1 MEKGKKGRTMNKVL
15 KGLVA
20 VAATAAMAIAGFAGA
35 ASATAAQI
43 AGGTTKLTI
52 NGASAGDTFNI
63 YRLLNATGDA
73 DAVAYYLR
81 TDTRDAAPADSDVAA
96 TAKTITDGL
105 KKDAKVAD
113 NATIEAATEKVTD
126 FLGAK
131 KNGNS
136 SAGNI
141 ASFGDMD
148 QWAKNF
154 YTNYLKGETS
164 AVAADYT
171 ATVAEDATS
180 ATVNNIQAGYYMII
194 QTNAASDSAY
204 SVAVVSTAYA
214 GENGLTVTLK
224 RDVPELTKKV
234 KDTNDTQGD
243 TSEWQDSADYDV
255 NDYVPF
261 QLTGTMPKNIAAYK
275 TYAYTFHD
283 KMSAGLTFV
292 NDNEHPVKVYAV
304 NGEIKTEI
312 EEGYTVVTTGL
323 ANDETFNVKFADL
336 KAAKGADDAE
346 ITVDENTKI
355 VVEYYGQL
363 NGEAVIGKAGN
374 PNSAYLEYENNPE
387 AEGEGTGKTPEDK
400 VIVFTYEVD
409 INKVNKDK
417 TPLKGATFLLE
428 KKNSNGEWVRVDE
441 LEATQNGTSYT
452 SKFQRVDD
460 GTYRLTE
467 TKAPAG
473 YTPIAPKEFTI
484 SATHDTESKDPKL
497 TKFEI
502 TGLTDNP
509 ISNTDGTASADI
521 VNTKGSEL
529 PSTGGMG
536 TVMLYVA
543 GVAVFVL
550 AGATLVMAL
559 RRRNA

>member
-1 MEKGKKGRTMNKVL
+1 MNKVL

-81 TDTRDAAPADSDVAA
+81 TDTRDAAPADSGVAA

-536 TVMLYVA
+536 TVLLYVA
-543 GVAVFVL
+543 GIAVFVL

>member
-1 MEKGKKGRTMNKVL
+1 MNKVL

-20 VAATAAMAIAGFAGA
+20 VAATAAMAVAGFAGA

-81 TDTRDAAPADSDVAA
+81 TDTRDAAPADSGVAA

-536 TVMLYVA
+536 TVLLYVA
-543 GVAVFVL
+543 GIAVFVL

>member
-1 MEKGKKGRTMNKVL
+1 MNKVL

-35 ASATAAQI
+35 ASATAAQT

-81 TDTRDAAPADSDVAA
+81 TDTRDAAPADPADSGVAA

-105 KKDAKVAD
+105 KKDANVAD
-113 NATIEAATEKVTD
+113 AATIETATKTVTD

-136 SAGNI
+136 STGDI
-141 ASFGDMD
+141 TSFGDMD
-148 QWAKNF
+148 QWAKIF
-154 YTNYLKGETS
+154 YTNYLKDKTP

-171 ATVAEDATS
+171 ATVAEGATS
-180 ATVNNIQAGYYMII
+180 ATVSDIQAGYYMII
-194 QTNAASDSAY
+194 QTNAASDNAY

-224 RDVPELTKKV
+224 RDVPKLTKKV
-234 KDTNDTQGD
+234 KDINDSTGNKTD
-243 TSEWQDSADYDV
+243 WQDSADYDV

-261 QLTGTMPKNIAAYK
+261 QLTGTMPKNIAAYT

-283 KMSAGLTFV
+283 TMSEGLTFV
-292 NDNEHPVKVYAV
+292 NDKDHPVKVYAV
-304 NGEIKTEI
+304 NGETKTEI
-312 EEGYTVVTTGL
+312 KTGYDVVTTGL
-323 ANDETFNVKFADL
+323 ANKETFNVKFADL
-336 KAAKGADDAE
+336 KLAEDAKGTA
-346 ITVDENTKI
+346 ITINENTKI

-363 NGEAVIGKAGN
+363 NEQSKIGAEGN
-374 PNSAYLEYENNPE
+374 PNRAYLEYENNPE

-409 INKVNKDK
+409 INKVDKDSVA
-417 TPLKGATFLLE
+417 LEGATFLLE
-428 KKNSNGEWVRVDE
+428 KKNSNGEWVTVAE

-484 SATHDTESKDPKL
+484 SAMHSVESDKPEL

-502 TGLTDNP
+502 TGLTDNK
-509 ISNTDGTASADI
+509 IENTKGTASADI
-521 VNTKGSEL
+521 VNTKGSAL

-543 GVAVFVL
+543 GAAVFVL

>member
-1 MEKGKKGRTMNKVL
+1 MNKVL

-35 ASATAAQI
+35 ASATAAQT

-81 TDTRDAAPADSDVAA
+81 TDTRDAAPADSGVAA

-105 KKDAKVAD
+105 KKDANVAD
-113 NATIEAATEKVTD
+113 AATIETATKTVTD

-136 SAGNI
+136 STGDI
-141 ASFGDMD
+141 TSFGDMD
-148 QWAKNF
+148 QWAKIF
-154 YTNYLKGETS
+154 YTNYLKDKTP

-171 ATVAEDATS
+171 ATVAEGATS
-180 ATVNNIQAGYYMII
+180 ATVSDIQAGYYMII
-194 QTNAASDSAY
+194 QTNAASDNAY

-224 RDVPELTKKV
+224 RDVPKLTKKV
-234 KDTNDTQGD
+234 KDVNDSTGNKTD
-243 TSEWQDSADYDV
+243 WQDSADYDV

-261 QLTGTMPKNIAAYK
+261 QLTGTMPKNIAAYT

-283 KMSAGLTFV
+283 TMSEGLTFV
-292 NDNEHPVKVYAV
+292 NDKDHPVKVYAV
-304 NGEIKTEI
+304 NGETKTEI
-312 EEGYTVVTTGL
+312 KTGYDVVTTGL
-323 ANDETFNVKFADL
+323 ANKETFNVKFADL
-336 KAAKGADDAE
+336 KLAEDAKGTA
-346 ITVDENTKI
+346 ITINENTKI

-363 NGEAVIGKAGN
+363 NEQSKIGAEGN
-374 PNSAYLEYENNPE
+374 PNRAYLEYENNPE

-409 INKVNKDK
+409 INKVDKDSVA
-417 TPLKGATFLLE
+417 LEGATFLLE
-428 KKNSNGEWVRVDE
+428 KKNSNGEWVTVAE

-484 SATHDTESKDPKL
+484 SAMHSVESDKPEL

-502 TGLTDNP
+502 TGLTDNK
-509 ISNTDGTASADI
+509 IENTEGTASADI
-521 VNTKGSEL
+521 VNTKGSAL

-543 GVAVFVL
+543 GAAVFVL

>member
-1 MEKGKKGRTMNKVL
+1 MNKVL

-20 VAATAAMAIAGFAGA
+20 VVSTVAMAIAGFAGA
-35 ASATAAQI
+35 ASATAAQTP
-43 AGGTTKLTI
+43 GGTTKLTI
-52 NGASAGDTFNI
+52 NGASEGDTFNI
-63 YRLLNATGDA
+63 YRLLNATGNA

-81 TDTRDAAPADSDVAA
+81 TDTRDAAPADSGESA

-105 KKDAKVAD
+105 KKDASVASE
-113 NATIEAATEKVTD
+113 ATIETATKTVTD

-136 SAGNI
+136 STSNI
-141 ASFGDMD
+141 TNFGDMD

-154 YTNYLKGETS
+154 YSAYLKDKTP
-164 AVAADYT
+164 AVTADYT
-171 ATVAEDATS
+171 ATAAEGATS
-180 ATVNNIQAGYYMII
+180 ATVDSIQAGYYMII

-214 GENGLTVTLK
+214 GDNGLTVTLK
-224 RDVPELTKKV
+224 RDVPKLTKKV
-234 KDTNDTQGD
+234 KDTNDTQGT
-243 TSEWQDSADYDV
+243 TSDWQDSADYDV

-261 QLTGTMPKNIAAYK
+261 QLTGTMPENIAAYT

-283 KMSAGLTFV
+283 TMSAGLTFV
-292 NDNEHPVKVYAV
+292 NDKDHPVKVYAV
-304 NGEIKTEI
+304 NDGNQTPIKS
-312 EEGYTVVTTGL
+312 GYAVETAGL
-323 ANDETFNVKFADL
+323 AAGETFNVKFTDL
-336 KAAKGADDAE
+336 KAAKDDKDTA
-346 ITVDENTKI
+346 ITVNKDTKI

-363 NGEAVIGKAGN
+363 NGQSVIGKDGN

-387 AEGEGTGKTPEDK
+387 AEGTGKTPPDK

-409 INKVNKDK
+409 INKVDQDNK
-417 TPLKGATFLLE
+417 PLDGATFLLE
-428 KKNSNGEWVRVDE
+428 KKVNDQWTKVNELQATKNGE
-441 LEATQNGTSYT
+441 SYT
-452 SKFQRVDD
+452 STFQRVDD

-484 SATHDTESKDPKL
+484 SATHDAESNDPKL

-502 TGLTDNP
+502 TGLTDSP
-509 ISNTDGTASADI
+509 ISNTDGTASANI
-521 VNTKGSEL
+521 INTKGSEL

-536 TVMLYVA
+536 TKILYVA
-543 GVAVFVL
+543 GAAIVLVAAFGIAFAV
-550 AGATLVMAL
+550 
-559 RRRNA
+559 RRRNAR

>member
-1 MEKGKKGRTMNKVL
+1 MNKVL

-35 ASATAAQI
+35 ASATAAQT

-81 TDTRDAAPADSDVAA
+81 TDTRDAAPADSGVAA

-105 KKDAKVAD
+105 KKDANVAD
-113 NATIEAATEKVTD
+113 AATIETATKTVTD

-136 SAGNI
+136 STGDI
-141 ASFGDMD
+141 TSFGDMD
-148 QWAKNF
+148 QWAKIF
-154 YTNYLKGETS
+154 YTNYLKDKTP

-171 ATVAEDATS
+171 ATVAEGATS
-180 ATVNNIQAGYYMII
+180 ATVSDIQAGYYMII
-194 QTNAASDSAY
+194 QTNAASDNAY

-224 RDVPELTKKV
+224 RDVPKLTKKV
-234 KDTNDTQGD
+234 KDVNDSTGD
-243 TSEWQDSADYDV
+243 KTAWQDSADYDV

-261 QLTGTMPKNIAAYK
+261 QLTGTMPKNIAAYT

-283 KMSAGLTFV
+283 TMSEGLTFV
-292 NDNEHPVKVYAV
+292 NDKDRPVKVYAV
-304 NGEIKTEI
+304 NGETKTEI
-312 EEGYTVVTTGL
+312 KTGYDVVTTGL
-323 ANDETFNVKFADL
+323 ANKETFNVKFADL
-336 KAAKGADDAE
+336 KLAEDAKGTA
-346 ITVDENTKI
+346 ITINENTKI

-363 NGEAVIGKAGN
+363 NEQSKIGAEGN
-374 PNSAYLEYENNPE
+374 PNRAYLEYENNPE

-409 INKVNKDK
+409 INKVDKDSVA
-417 TPLKGATFLLE
+417 LEGATFLLE
-428 KKNSNGEWVRVDE
+428 KKNSNGEWVTVAE

-484 SATHDTESKDPKL
+484 SAMHSDESDKPEL

-502 TGLTDNP
+502 TGLTDNK
-509 ISNTDGTASADI
+509 IENTKGTASADI
-521 VNTKGSEL
+521 VNTKGSAL

>member
-1 MEKGKKGRTMNKVL
+1 MNKVL

-81 TDTRDAAPADSDVAA
+81 TDTRDAAPADSGVAA

-323 ANDETFNVKFADL
+323 ANDETFNVKLADL

-417 TPLKGATFLLE
+417 TPLEGATFLLE

-502 TGLTDNP
+502 TGLNDNP

-536 TVMLYVA
+536 TVLLYVA
-543 GVAVFVL
+543 GIAVFVL

>member
-1 MEKGKKGRTMNKVL
+1 MNKVL

-20 VAATAAMAIAGFAGA
+20 VVSTAAMAIAGFAGA
-35 ASATAAQI
+35 ASATAAQTP
-43 AGGTTKLTI
+43 GGTTKLTI

-63 YRLLNATGDA
+63 YRLLNATGNA

-81 TDTRDAAPADSDVAA
+81 TDTRDAAPADSGAVN
-96 TAKTITDGL
+96 TAKTITDDL
-105 KKDAKVAD
+105 KKDANVAS
-113 NATIEAATEKVTD
+113 NATIETATKTVTD

-131 KNGNS
+131 KNNNS
-136 SAGNI
+136 STGNI
-141 ASFGDMD
+141 TNFGDMD

-154 YTNYLKGETS
+154 YTNYLKDKTS

-171 ATVAEDATS
+171 ANVAKDATS

-194 QTNAASDSAY
+194 QTNAASDNAY

-214 GENGLTVTLK
+214 GDNGLTVTLK
-224 RDVPELTKKV
+224 RNVPQLTKKV
-234 KDTNDTQGD
+234 KDTNDTQGA

-255 NDYVPF
+255 NNYVPF

-283 KMSAGLTFV
+283 TMSAGLTFA
-292 NDNEHPVKVYAV
+292 NDNDHPVKVYAV
-304 NGEIKTEI
+304 NGETKTEI
-312 EEGYTVVTTGL
+312 KTGYDVVTTGL
-323 ANDETFNVKFADL
+323 ANDETFNVKFTDL
-336 KAAKGADDAE
+336 KLAKDANGTA
-346 ITVDENTKI
+346 ITVNENTKI

-363 NGEAVIGKAGN
+363 NDQSKIGAKGN
-374 PNSAYLEYENNPE
+374 PNEAYLEYENNPE
-387 AEGEGTGKTPEDK
+387 AEGEGTGQTPKDK

-409 INKVNKDK
+409 INKVDKDNK
-417 TPLKGATFLLE
+417 PLEGATFLLE
-428 KKNSNGEWVRVDE
+428 KKVNNQWTKVNELQATKNGE
-441 LEATQNGTSYT
+441 SYT
-452 SKFQRVDD
+452 STFQRVDD

-484 SATHDTESKDPKL
+484 SATHDAESNDPKL

-502 TGLTDNP
+502 TGLTDSL
-509 ISNTDGTASADI
+509 ISNTDGTASANI
-521 VNTKGSEL
+521 INTKGSEL

-536 TVMLYVA
+536 TKILYVA
-543 GVAVFVL
+543 GAAIVLVAAFGIAFAV
-550 AGATLVMAL
+550 
-559 RRRNA
+559 RRRNAR

>member
-1 MEKGKKGRTMNKVL
+1 MNKVL

-20 VAATAAMAIAGFAGA
+20 VVSTAAMAIAGFAGA
-35 ASATAAQI
+35 ASATAAQT

-52 NGASAGDTFNI
+52 NGASTGDTFNI

-81 TDTRDAAPADSDVAA
+81 TDTRDAAPADSGAAA

-105 KKDAKVAD
+105 KKDASVAG
-113 NATIEAATEKVTD
+113 NATIETATKTVTD

-136 SAGNI
+136 STGDI
-141 ASFGDMD
+141 TSFGDMD
-148 QWAKNF
+148 QWAKIF
-154 YTNYLKGETS
+154 YTNYLKDKTP

-171 ATVAEDATS
+171 ATVAEGATS
-180 ATVNNIQAGYYMII
+180 ATVSDIQAGYYMII
-194 QTNAASDSAY
+194 QTNAASDNAY

-224 RDVPELTKKV
+224 RDVPKLTKKV
-234 KDTNDTQGD
+234 KDVNDSTGD
-243 TSEWQDSADYDV
+243 KTDWQDSADYDV

-261 QLTGTMPKNIAAYK
+261 QLTGTMPKNIAAYT

-283 KMSAGLTFV
+283 TMSEGLTFV
-292 NDNEHPVKVYAV
+292 NDKDHPVKVYAV
-304 NGEIKTEI
+304 NGETKTEI
-312 EEGYTVVTTGL
+312 KTGYDVVTTGL
-323 ANDETFNVKFADL
+323 ANNETFNVKFADL
-336 KAAKGADDAE
+336 KLAEDAKGTA
-346 ITVDENTKI
+346 ITINENTKI

-363 NGEAVIGKAGN
+363 NEQSKIGAEGN
-374 PNSAYLEYENNPE
+374 PNRAYLEYENNPE

-409 INKVNKDK
+409 INKVDKDSAA
-417 TPLKGATFLLE
+417 LEGATFLLE
-428 KKNSNGEWVRVDE
+428 KKNSNGEWVKVAE

-484 SATHDTESKDPKL
+484 SAMHSVESDKPEL

-502 TGLTDNP
+502 TGLTDNK
-509 ISNTDGTASADI
+509 IENTEGTASADI

-536 TVMLYVA
+536 TTVLYAA
-543 GVAVFVL
+543 GAAIVL
-550 AGATLVMAL
+550 AAAFGIAFAV
-559 RRRNA
+559 RRRNAR

>member
-1 MEKGKKGRTMNKVL
+1 MNKVL

-20 VAATAAMAIAGFAGA
+20 VAASAAMAVAGMFGAGTA
-35 ASATAAQI
+35 MATQP

-52 NGASAGDTFNI
+52 NADGGDSFNI

-81 TDTRDAAPADSDVAA
+81 TDTRDAAPKDSGVST
-96 TAKTITDGL
+96 TANAITDGL
-105 KKDAKVAD
+105 KTDASVAEGASIET
-113 NATIEAATEKVTD
+113 ATSAVTA
-126 FLGAK
+126 FLDGK
-131 KNGNS
+131 KGVNS
-136 SAGNI
+136 STGNL
-141 ASFGDMD
+141 ANFGPMD
-148 QWAKNF
+148 EWAKSF
-154 YTNYLKGETS
+154 YTAYLKDKTPT
-164 AVAADYT
+164 VAADYT
-171 ATVAEDATS
+171 ATVGTGEKT
-180 ATVNNIQAGYYMII
+180 ATVASIQAGYYMII
-194 QTNAASDSAY
+194 QTKAGDASAY

-214 GENGLTVTLK
+214 GEAGLTVSLK
-224 RDVPELTKKV
+224 RDVPKLTKKV
-234 KDTNDTQGD
+234 QDINDS
-243 TSEWQDSADYDV
+243 TSTTYTDWQDSADYDV

-261 QLTGTMPKNIAAYK
+261 QLTGTMPENIAAYK

-283 KMSAGLTFV
+283 KMSSGLTFV
-292 NDNEHPVKVYAV
+292 NDDKHPVKVYAV
-304 NGEIKTEI
+304 NGENKTEI
-312 EEGYTVVTTGL
+312 KEGYTVVNTDL
-323 ANDETFNVKFADL
+323 AKDETFNVKFADL
-336 KAAKGADDAE
+336 KAARGADDAV

-363 NGEAVIGKAGN
+363 NKESVIGKPGN
-374 PNSAYLEYENNPE
+374 PNRAYLEYENNPE

-409 INKVNKDK
+409 INKVDKDSK
-417 TPLKGATFLLE
+417 ALSGATFLLE
-428 KKNSNGEWVRVDE
+428 KKDSTGNWNKVGEI
-441 LEATQNGTSYT
+441 EATANGTKYT

-484 SATHDTESKDPKL
+484 SAEHETEANDPKL

-502 TGLTDNP
+502 SGLTDTD
-509 ISNTDGTASADI
+509 ISQTGDDVTGTASADI
-521 VNTKGSEL
+521 VNTKGSAL

>member
-1 MEKGKKGRTMNKVL
+1 MNKVL

-35 ASATAAQI
+35 ASATAAQT

-81 TDTRDAAPADSDVAA
+81 TDTRDAAPADPADSGVAA

-105 KKDAKVAD
+105 KKDANVAD
-113 NATIEAATEKVTD
+113 AATIETATKTVTD

-136 SAGNI
+136 STGDI
-141 ASFGDMD
+141 TSFGDMD
-148 QWAKNF
+148 QWAKIF
-154 YTNYLKGETS
+154 YTNYLKDKTP

-171 ATVAEDATS
+171 ATVAEGATS
-180 ATVNNIQAGYYMII
+180 ATVSDIQAGYYMII
-194 QTNAASDSAY
+194 QTNAASDNAY

-224 RDVPELTKKV
+224 RDVPKLTKKV
-234 KDTNDTQGD
+234 KDVNDSTGNKTD
-243 TSEWQDSADYDV
+243 WQDSADYDV

-261 QLTGTMPKNIAAYK
+261 QLTGTMPKNIAAYM

-283 KMSAGLTFV
+283 TMSEGLTFV
-292 NDNEHPVKVYAV
+292 NDKDHPVKVYAV
-304 NGEIKTEI
+304 NGETKTEI
-312 EEGYTVVTTGL
+312 KTGYDVVTTGL
-323 ANDETFNVKFADL
+323 ANKETFNVKFADL
-336 KAAKGADDAE
+336 KLAEDAKGTA
-346 ITVDENTKI
+346 ITINENTKI

-363 NGEAVIGKAGN
+363 NEQSKIGAEGN
-374 PNSAYLEYENNPE
+374 PNRAYLEYENNPE

-409 INKVNKDK
+409 INKVDKDSVA
-417 TPLKGATFLLE
+417 LEGATFLLE
-428 KKNSNGEWVRVDE
+428 KKNSNGEWVTVAE

-484 SATHDTESKDPKL
+484 SAMHSVESDKPEL

-502 TGLTDNP
+502 TGLTDNK
-509 ISNTDGTASADI
+509 IENTKGTASADI
-521 VNTKGSEL
+521 VNTKGSAL

>member
-1 MEKGKKGRTMNKVL
+1 MNKVL

-20 VAATAAMAIAGFAGA
+20 VAASAAMAVAGFAGA

-81 TDTRDAAPADSDVAA
+81 TDTRDAAPADSGVAA

-105 KKDAKVAD
+105 KKDANVAD
-113 NATIEAATEKVTD
+113 AATIEAATKTVTD

-136 SAGNI
+136 STGNI
-141 ASFGDMD
+141 TSFGDMD
-148 QWAKNF
+148 QWAKSF
-154 YTNYLKGETS
+154 YAAYLKDKTP

-171 ATVAEDATS
+171 AAVAEAATS

-214 GENGLTVTLK
+214 GEDGLTVTLK

-234 KDTNDTQGD
+234 KDTNDTQG
-243 TSEWQDSADYDV
+243 TSTDWQDSADYDV

-261 QLTGTMPKNIAAYK
+261 QLTGTMPKNIAAYS

-283 KMSAGLTFV
+283 TMSAGLTFV
-292 NDNEHPVKVYAV
+292 NDIEHPVKVYAV

-336 KAAKGADDAE
+336 KAATGADDAA

-363 NGEAVIGKAGN
+363 NGEAVIGKEGN
-374 PNSAYLEYENNPE
+374 PNRAYLEYENNPE

-409 INKVNKDK
+409 INKVNKDNA
-417 TPLKGATFLLE
+417 PLEGATFLLE
-428 KKNSNGEWVRVDE
+428 KKNSKDEWVKVAE
-441 LEATQNGTSYT
+441 FEATKNGTSYT

-460 GTYRLTE
+460 GTYRLIE

-484 SATHDTESKDPKL
+484 SATHDAESNDPKL

-502 TGLTDNP
+502 TGLTDNL
-509 ISNTDGTASADI
+509 ISNIDGTASADI

-536 TVMLYVA
+536 TVLLYVA
-543 GVAVFVL
+543 GIAVFVL

>member
-1 MEKGKKGRTMNKVL
+1 MNKVL

-20 VAATAAMAIAGFAGA
+20 VAASAAMAIAGFAGA
-35 ASATAAQI
+35 ASATAAQT

-81 TDTRDAAPADSDVAA
+81 TDTRDAAPADPADSGVAA

-105 KKDAKVAD
+105 KKDANVAD
-113 NATIEAATEKVTD
+113 AATIETATKTVTD

-136 SAGNI
+136 STGDI
-141 ASFGDMD
+141 TSFGDMD
-148 QWAKNF
+148 QWAKIF
-154 YTNYLKGETS
+154 YTNYLKDKTP

-171 ATVAEDATS
+171 ATVAEGATS
-180 ATVNNIQAGYYMII
+180 ATVSDIQAGYYMII
-194 QTNAASDSAY
+194 QTNAASDNAY

-224 RDVPELTKKV
+224 RDVPKLTKKV
-234 KDTNDTQGD
+234 KDVNDSTGNKTD
-243 TSEWQDSADYDV
+243 WQDSADYDV

-261 QLTGTMPKNIAAYK
+261 QLTGTMPKNIAAYT

-283 KMSAGLTFV
+283 TMSEGLTFV
-292 NDNEHPVKVYAV
+292 NDKDHPVKVYAV
-304 NGEIKTEI
+304 NGETKTEI
-312 EEGYTVVTTGL
+312 KTGYDVVTTGL
-323 ANDETFNVKFADL
+323 ANKETFNVKFADL
-336 KAAKGADDAE
+336 KLAEDAKGTA
-346 ITVDENTKI
+346 ITINENTKI

-363 NGEAVIGKAGN
+363 NEQSKIGAEGN
-374 PNSAYLEYENNPE
+374 PNRAYLEYENNPE

-409 INKVNKDK
+409 INKVDKDSVA
-417 TPLKGATFLLE
+417 LEGATFLLE
-428 KKNSNGEWVRVDE
+428 KKNSNGEWVTVAE

-484 SATHDTESKDPKL
+484 SAMHSVESDKPEL

-502 TGLTDNP
+502 TGLTDNK
-509 ISNTDGTASADI
+509 IENTKGTASADI
-521 VNTKGSEL
+521 VNTKGSAL

>member
-1 MEKGKKGRTMNKVL
+1 MNKVL

-81 TDTRDAAPADSDVAA
+81 TDTRDAAPADSGVAA

-304 NGEIKTEI
+304 NGETKTEI
-312 EEGYTVVTTGL
+312 KTGYDVVTTGL
-323 ANDETFNVKFADL
+323 ANKETFNVKFADL
-336 KAAKGADDAE
+336 KLAEDAKGTA
-346 ITVDENTKI
+346 ITINENTKI

-363 NGEAVIGKAGN
+363 NEQSKIGAEGN
-374 PNSAYLEYENNPE
+374 PNRAYLEYENNPE

-409 INKVNKDK
+409 INKVDKDSVA
-417 TPLKGATFLLE
+417 LEGATFLLE
-428 KKNSNGEWVRVDE
+428 KKNSNGEWVTVAE

-484 SATHDTESKDPKL
+484 SAMHSVESDKPEL

-502 TGLTDNP
+502 TGLTDNK
-509 ISNTDGTASADI
+509 IENTKGTASADI
-521 VNTKGSEL
+521 VNTKGSAL

>member
-1 MEKGKKGRTMNKVL
+1 MNKVL

-35 ASATAAQI
+35 ASATAAQT

-81 TDTRDAAPADSDVAA
+81 TDTRDAAPADSGVAA

-105 KKDAKVAD
+105 KKDANVAD
-113 NATIEAATEKVTD
+113 AATIETATKTVTD

-136 SAGNI
+136 STGDI
-141 ASFGDMD
+141 TSFGDMD
-148 QWAKNF
+148 QWAKIF
-154 YTNYLKGETS
+154 YTNYLKDKTP

-171 ATVAEDATS
+171 ATVAEGATS
-180 ATVNNIQAGYYMII
+180 ATVSDIQAGYYMII
-194 QTNAASDSAY
+194 QTNAASDNAY

-224 RDVPELTKKV
+224 RDVPKLTKKV
-234 KDTNDTQGD
+234 KDVNDSTGD
-243 TSEWQDSADYDV
+243 KTDWQDSADYDV

-261 QLTGTMPKNIAAYK
+261 QLTGTMPKNIAAYT

-283 KMSAGLTFV
+283 TMSEGLTFV
-292 NDNEHPVKVYAV
+292 NDKDRPVKVYAV
-304 NGEIKTEI
+304 NGETKTEI
-312 EEGYTVVTTGL
+312 KTGYDVVTTGL
-323 ANDETFNVKFADL
+323 ANKETFNVKFADL
-336 KAAKGADDAE
+336 KLAEDAKGTA
-346 ITVDENTKI
+346 ITINENTKI

-363 NGEAVIGKAGN
+363 NEQSKIGAEGN
-374 PNSAYLEYENNPE
+374 PNRAYLEYENNPE

-409 INKVNKDK
+409 INKVDKDSVA
-417 TPLKGATFLLE
+417 LEGATFLLE
-428 KKNSNGEWVRVDE
+428 KKNSNGEWVTVAE

-484 SATHDTESKDPKL
+484 SAMHSVESDKPEL

-502 TGLTDNP
+502 TGLTDNK
-509 ISNTDGTASADI
+509 IENTKGTASADI
-521 VNTKGSEL
+521 VNTKGSAL

>member
-1 MEKGKKGRTMNKVL
+1 MNKVL

-20 VAATAAMAIAGFAGA
+20 VVSTAAMAIAGFAGA
-35 ASATAAQI
+35 ASATAAQT

-52 NGASAGDTFNI
+52 NGASTGDTFNI

-81 TDTRDAAPADSDVAA
+81 TDTRDAAPADSGAAA

-105 KKDAKVAD
+105 KKDASVAG
-113 NATIEAATEKVTD
+113 NATIETATKTVTD

-136 SAGNI
+136 STGDI
-141 ASFGDMD
+141 TSFGDMD
-148 QWAKNF
+148 QWAKIF
-154 YTNYLKGETS
+154 YTNYLKDKTP

-171 ATVAEDATS
+171 ATVAEGATS
-180 ATVNNIQAGYYMII
+180 ATVSDIQAGYYMII
-194 QTNAASDSAY
+194 QTNAASDNAY

-224 RDVPELTKKV
+224 RDVPKLTKKV
-234 KDTNDTQGD
+234 KDVNDSTGD
-243 TSEWQDSADYDV
+243 KTDWQDSADYDV

-261 QLTGTMPKNIAAYK
+261 QLTGTMPKNIATYT

-283 KMSAGLTFV
+283 TMSEGLTFV
-292 NDNEHPVKVYAV
+292 NDKDHPVKVYAV
-304 NGEIKTEI
+304 NGETKTEI
-312 EEGYTVVTTGL
+312 KTGYDVVTTGL
-323 ANDETFNVKFADL
+323 ANNETFNVKFADL
-336 KAAKGADDAE
+336 KLAEDAKGTV
-346 ITVDENTKI
+346 ITINENTKI

-363 NGEAVIGKAGN
+363 NEQSKIGAEGN
-374 PNSAYLEYENNPE
+374 PNRAYLEYENNPE

-409 INKVNKDK
+409 INKVDKDSAA
-417 TPLKGATFLLE
+417 LEGATFLLE
-428 KKNSNGEWVRVDE
+428 KKNSNGEWVKVAE

-484 SATHDTESKDPKL
+484 SAMHSVESDKPEL

-502 TGLTDNP
+502 TGLTDNK
-509 ISNTDGTASADI
+509 IENTEGTASADI

-536 TVMLYVA
+536 TTVLYAA
-543 GVAVFVL
+543 GAAIVL
-550 AGATLVMAL
+550 AAAFGIAFAV
-559 RRRNA
+559 RRRNAR

>member
-1 MEKGKKGRTMNKVL
+1 MNKVL

-20 VAATAAMAIAGFAGA
+20 VAATAAMAIAGVAGA

-81 TDTRDAAPADSDVAA
+81 TDTRDAAPVDSGVAA

-105 KKDAKVAD
+105 KKDANVAD
-113 NATIEAATEKVTD
+113 AATIEAATKTVTD

-136 SAGNI
+136 STGDI
-141 ASFGDMD
+141 TSFGDMD
-148 QWAKNF
+148 QWAKSF
-154 YTNYLKGETS
+154 YAAYLKDKAS

-171 ATVAEDATS
+171 AAVAEAATS

-194 QTNAASDSAY
+194 QTNAASDNAY

-261 QLTGTMPKNIAAYK
+261 QLTGTMPKNIAAYS

-283 KMSAGLTFV
+283 TMSAGLTFV

-312 EEGYTVVTTGL
+312 EKGYAVVTTGL

-336 KAAKGADDAE
+336 KAATGADDAA

-363 NGEAVIGKAGN
+363 NGEAVIGKEGN
-374 PNSAYLEYENNPE
+374 PNRAYLEYENNPE
-387 AEGEGTGKTPEDK
+387 AEGEGTGRTPEDK

-409 INKVNKDK
+409 INKVNKDNA
-417 TPLKGATFLLE
+417 PLEGATFLLE
-428 KKNSNGEWVRVDE
+428 KKNSKDEWVKVAE
-441 LEATQNGTSYT
+441 FEATKNGTSYT

-484 SATHDTESKDPKL
+484 SATHDAESNDPKL

-502 TGLTDNP
+502 TGLTDNL
-509 ISNTDGTASADI
+509 ISNIDGTASADI

>member
-1 MEKGKKGRTMNKVL
+1 MNKVL

-20 VAATAAMAIAGFAGA
+20 VAATAAMAVAGFAGA
-35 ASATAAQI
+35 STAMAAQTV
-43 AGGTTKLTI
+43 GGTTKLTI
-52 NGASAGDTFNI
+52 DGASAGDTFNI

-81 TDTRDAAPADSDVAA
+81 TDTRDAAPADSNTGSAA
-96 TAKTITDGL
+96 AITDGL
-105 KKDAKVAD
+105 KKDASVAAGASIED
-113 NATIEAATEKVTD
+113 ATSTVTS

-131 KNGNS
+131 TNGNS
-136 SAGNI
+136 SASNL
-141 ASFGDMD
+141 ANFGDMD
-148 QWAKNF
+148 QWAKSF
-154 YTNYLKGETS
+154 YAAYLKDKTP

-171 ATVAEDATS
+171 ATVADGDTS
-180 ATVNNIQAGYYMII
+180 ATVNGIQAGYYMII
-194 QTNAASDSAY
+194 QTNAASDNAY

-214 GENGLTVTLK
+214 GEDGLTVSLK

-234 KDTNDTQGD
+234 QDTNDTDG
-243 TSEWQDSADYDV
+243 TTTGWQDSADYDV

-283 KMSAGLTFV
+283 TMSSGLTFV
-292 NDNEHPVKVYAV
+292 NNDDEYPVKVYAV

-312 EEGYTVVTTGL
+312 KTGYEVVTTGL

-336 KAAKGADDAE
+336 KAAKDTDDAA
-346 ITVDENTKI
+346 ITVNENTKI

-363 NGEAVIGKAGN
+363 NGEAVIGKDGN
-374 PNSAYLEYENNPE
+374 PNEAYLEYENNPE

-409 INKVNKDK
+409 INKVNKDNV
-417 TPLKGATFLLE
+417 PLEGATFLLE
-428 KKNSNGEWVRVDE
+428 KQNSNGEWVKVAE
-441 LEATQNGTSYT
+441 LEATKNGTSYT

-484 SATHDTESKDPKL
+484 SAEHETEANDPKL

-502 TGLTDNP
+502 TGLTNNK
-509 ISNTDGTASADI
+509 IANTEGTASADI
-521 VNTKGSEL
+521 VNTKGSAL

-536 TVMLYVA
+536 TVLLYVA
-543 GVAVFVL
+543 GIAVFVL

>member
-1 MEKGKKGRTMNKVL
+1 MNKVL

-81 TDTRDAAPADSDVAA
+81 TDTRDAAPADSGVAA

-131 KNGNS
+131 RNGNS
-136 SAGNI
+136 SAGDI

-363 NGEAVIGKAGN
+363 NSEAVIGKAGN

-417 TPLKGATFLLE
+417 TPLEGATFLLE

-536 TVMLYVA
+536 TVLLYVA
-543 GVAVFVL
+543 GIAVFVL

>member
-1 MEKGKKGRTMNKVL
+1 MNKVL

-81 TDTRDAAPADSDVAA
+81 TDTRDAAPADSGVAA
-96 TAKTITDGL
+96 IAKTITDGL

-131 KNGNS
+131 NNGNS

-261 QLTGTMPKNIAAYK
+261 QLTGTMPKNIAAYT

-283 KMSAGLTFV
+283 TMSEGLTFV

-417 TPLKGATFLLE
+417 ILLEGATFLLE

-441 LEATQNGTSYT
+441 LEATKNGTSYT

-484 SATHDTESKDPKL
+484 SAMHSVESDKPEL

-502 TGLTDNP
+502 TGLTDNE
-509 ISNTDGTASADI
+509 IENTKGTASADI
-521 VNTKGSEL
+521 VNTKGSAL

>member
-1 MEKGKKGRTMNKVL
+1 MNKVL

-35 ASATAAQI
+35 ASATAAQT

-81 TDTRDAAPADSDVAA
+81 TDTRDAAPADPADSGVAA

-105 KKDAKVAD
+105 KKDANVAD
-113 NATIEAATEKVTD
+113 AATIETATKTVTD

-136 SAGNI
+136 STGDI
-141 ASFGDMD
+141 TSFGDMD
-148 QWAKNF
+148 QWAKIF
-154 YTNYLKGETS
+154 YTNYLKDKTP

-171 ATVAEDATS
+171 ATVAEGATS
-180 ATVNNIQAGYYMII
+180 ATVSDIQAGYYMII
-194 QTNAASDSAY
+194 QTNAASDNAY

-224 RDVPELTKKV
+224 RDVPKLTKKV
-234 KDTNDTQGD
+234 KDVNDSTGNKTD
-243 TSEWQDSADYDV
+243 WQDSADYDV

-261 QLTGTMPKNIAAYK
+261 QLTGTMPKNIAAYT

-283 KMSAGLTFV
+283 TMSEGLTFV
-292 NDNEHPVKVYAV
+292 NDKDHPVKGYAV
-304 NGEIKTEI
+304 NGETKTEI
-312 EEGYTVVTTGL
+312 KTGYDVVTTGL
-323 ANDETFNVKFADL
+323 ANKETFNVKFADL
-336 KAAKGADDAE
+336 KLAEDAKGTA
-346 ITVDENTKI
+346 ITINENTKI

-363 NGEAVIGKAGN
+363 NEQSKIGAEGN
-374 PNSAYLEYENNPE
+374 PNRAYLEYENNPE

-409 INKVNKDK
+409 INKVDKDSVA
-417 TPLKGATFLLE
+417 LEGATFLLE
-428 KKNSNGEWVRVDE
+428 KKNSNGEWVTVAE

-484 SATHDTESKDPKL
+484 SAMHSVESDKPEL

-502 TGLTDNP
+502 TGLTDNK
-509 ISNTDGTASADI
+509 IENTKGTASADI
-521 VNTKGSEL
+521 VNTKGSAL

>member
-1 MEKGKKGRTMNKVL
+1 MNKVL

-35 ASATAAQI
+35 ASATAAQT

-81 TDTRDAAPADSDVAA
+81 TDTRDAAPADPADSGVAA

-105 KKDAKVAD
+105 KKDANVAD
-113 NATIEAATEKVTD
+113 AATIETATKTVTD

-136 SAGNI
+136 STGDI
-141 ASFGDMD
+141 TSFGDMD
-148 QWAKNF
+148 QWAKIF
-154 YTNYLKGETS
+154 YTNYLKDKTP

-171 ATVAEDATS
+171 ATVAEGATS
-180 ATVNNIQAGYYMII
+180 ATVSDIQAGYYMII
-194 QTNAASDSAY
+194 QTNAASDNAY

-224 RDVPELTKKV
+224 RDVPKLTKKV
-234 KDTNDTQGD
+234 KDVNDSTGNKTD
-243 TSEWQDSADYDV
+243 WQDSADYDV

-261 QLTGTMPKNIAAYK
+261 QLTGTMPKNIAAYT

-283 KMSAGLTFV
+283 TMSEGLTFV
-292 NDNEHPVKVYAV
+292 NDKDHPVKVYAV
-304 NGEIKTEI
+304 NGETKTEI
-312 EEGYTVVTTGL
+312 KTGYDVVTTGL
-323 ANDETFNVKFADL
+323 ANKETFNVKFADL
-336 KAAKGADDAE
+336 KLAEDAKGTA
-346 ITVDENTKI
+346 ITINENTKI

-363 NGEAVIGKAGN
+363 NEQSKIGAEGN
-374 PNSAYLEYENNPE
+374 PNRAYLEYENNPE

-409 INKVNKDK
+409 INKVDKDSVA
-417 TPLKGATFLLE
+417 LEGATFLLE
-428 KKNSNGEWVRVDE
+428 KKNSNGEWVTVAE

-484 SATHDTESKDPKL
+484 SAMHSVESDKPEL

-502 TGLTDNP
+502 TGLTDNK
-509 ISNTDGTASADI
+509 IENTKGTASADI
-521 VNTKGSEL
+521 VNTKGSAL

-543 GVAVFVL
+543 GVAVLVL

>member
-1 MEKGKKGRTMNKVL
+1 MNKVL

-20 VAATAAMAIAGFAGA
+20 VVSTAAMAIAGFAGA
-35 ASATAAQI
+35 ASATAAQT

-52 NGASAGDTFNI
+52 NGVSTGDTFNI

-81 TDTRDAAPADSDVAA
+81 TDTRDAAPADSGAAA

-105 KKDAKVAD
+105 KKDASVAG
-113 NATIEAATEKVTD
+113 NATIETATKTVTD

-136 SAGNI
+136 STGDI
-141 ASFGDMD
+141 TSFGDMD
-148 QWAKNF
+148 QWAKIF
-154 YTNYLKGETS
+154 YTNYLKDKTP

-171 ATVAEDATS
+171 ATVAEGATS
-180 ATVNNIQAGYYMII
+180 ATVSDIQAGYYMII
-194 QTNAASDSAY
+194 QTNAASDNAY

-224 RDVPELTKKV
+224 RDVPKLTKKV
-234 KDTNDTQGD
+234 KDVNDSTGD
-243 TSEWQDSADYDV
+243 KTDWQDSADYDV

-261 QLTGTMPKNIAAYK
+261 QLTGTMPKNIAAYT

-283 KMSAGLTFV
+283 TMSEGLTFV
-292 NDNEHPVKVYAV
+292 NDKDHPVKVYAV
-304 NGEIKTEI
+304 NGETKTEI
-312 EEGYTVVTTGL
+312 KTGYDVVTTGL
-323 ANDETFNVKFADL
+323 ANNETFNVKFADL
-336 KAAKGADDAE
+336 KLAEDAKGTA
-346 ITVDENTKI
+346 ITINENTKI

-363 NGEAVIGKAGN
+363 NEQSKIGAEGN
-374 PNSAYLEYENNPE
+374 PNRAYLEYENNPE

-409 INKVNKDK
+409 INKVDKDSAA
-417 TPLKGATFLLE
+417 LEGATFLLE
-428 KKNSNGEWVRVDE
+428 KKNSNGEWVKVAE

-484 SATHDTESKDPKL
+484 SAMHSVESDKPEL

-502 TGLTDNP
+502 TGLTDNK
-509 ISNTDGTASADI
+509 IENTEGTASADI

-536 TVMLYVA
+536 TTVLYAA
-543 GVAVFVL
+543 GAAIVL
-550 AGATLVMAL
+550 AAAFGIAFAV
-559 RRRNA
+559 RRRNAR

>member
-1 MEKGKKGRTMNKVL
+1 MNKVL

-35 ASATAAQI
+35 ASATAAQT

-81 TDTRDAAPADSDVAA
+81 TDTRDAAPADPADSGVAA

-105 KKDAKVAD
+105 KRDANVAD
-113 NATIEAATEKVTD
+113 AATIETATKTVTD

-136 SAGNI
+136 STGDI
-141 ASFGDMD
+141 TSFGDMD
-148 QWAKNF
+148 QWAKIF
-154 YTNYLKGETS
+154 YTNYLKDKTP

-171 ATVAEDATS
+171 ATVAEGATS
-180 ATVNNIQAGYYMII
+180 ATVSDIQAGYYMII
-194 QTNAASDSAY
+194 QTNAASDNAY

-224 RDVPELTKKV
+224 RDVPKLTKKV
-234 KDTNDTQGD
+234 KDVNDSTGNKTD
-243 TSEWQDSADYDV
+243 WQDSADYDV

-261 QLTGTMPKNIAAYK
+261 QLTGTMPKNIAAYT

-283 KMSAGLTFV
+283 TMSEGLTFV
-292 NDNEHPVKVYAV
+292 NDKDHPVKVYAV
-304 NGEIKTEI
+304 NGETKTEI
-312 EEGYTVVTTGL
+312 KTGYDVVTTGL
-323 ANDETFNVKFADL
+323 ANKETFNVKFADL
-336 KAAKGADDAE
+336 KLAEDAKGTA
-346 ITVDENTKI
+346 ITINENTKI

-363 NGEAVIGKAGN
+363 NEQSKIGAEGN
-374 PNSAYLEYENNPE
+374 PNRAYLEYENNPE

-409 INKVNKDK
+409 INKVDKDSVA
-417 TPLKGATFLLE
+417 LEGATFLLE
-428 KKNSNGEWVRVDE
+428 KKNSNGEWVTVAE

-484 SATHDTESKDPKL
+484 SAMHSVESDKPEL

-502 TGLTDNP
+502 TGLTDNK
-509 ISNTDGTASADI
+509 IENTKGTASADI
-521 VNTKGSEL
+521 VNTKGSAL